1 MNSVVG
7 LNVYS
12 KTITQPKKQGASQA
26 QLYATGLSEEDMEKP
41 QVLFS
46 RCILQLHFFWVR
58 AASWLSSKSM
68 KKHES

>member
-46 RCILQLHFFWVR
+46 RCVLQFHVIFWFELL
-58 AASWLSSKSM
+58 AGFQAKA
-68 KKHES
+68 